1 LNSPLLFQP
10 SLRDSDDCSR
20 SKQAINDLPK
30 FKRRYAA
37 ERLLL
42 TAYFNRQ
49 RRLTFMILELHILQN
64 FAPSNLNRDDTGSP
78 KDCEFGGHRR
88 ARISSQCFKRAIR
101 QSFKE
106 KELIDESKLASRTK
120 RLVEEITRRLKD
132 GGKNEEEARRVVE
145 NILNGVKLTVKD
157 DGKTQYLLFLGAD
170 EIDAIAGL
178 CLEHWKALAA
188 IAAPAL
194 NEENGA
200 KKAKAKDAKKAGAA
214 AIPPEIKKAT
224 LDVLNGGKA
233 ADLALFGRMLAD
245 LPDKNVHAASQV
257 AHAISTNKVS
267 MEFDFYTAVDDLRP
281 DDNQGSDMLGTV
293 EFNSACFYRYANVDV
308 EQLQKNL
315 GGDGELANKTIQ
327 AFIHAAVTAVPT
339 GKQNSMAA
347 QNPPSFVL
355 AVARDAGLWSLAN
368 AFVKPVRPNHEGDL
382 IENSIKALDGYW
394 DDLVGM
400 YGEDQI
406 KGVWVASLAQNGL
419 INLKNQKVANL
430 KALVDGVMSRLD
442 EESEEAQ

>member
-1 LNSPLLFQP
+1 
-10 SLRDSDDCSR
+10 
-20 SKQAINDLPK
+20 
-30 FKRRYAA
+30 
-37 ERLLL
+37 
-42 TAYFNRQ
+42 
-49 RRLTFMILELHILQN
+49 MILELHILQN

-101 QSFKE
+101 QAFKSE
-106 KELIDESKLASRTK
+106 RLIDEANLASRTK
-120 RLVEEITRRLKD
+120 RLVDEITKRLKE
-132 GGKNEEEARRVVE
+132 GGKSEEEARRVVE

-170 EIDAIAGL
+170 EINAIAGL
-178 CLEHWKALAA
+178 CLQHWEALSA
-188 IAAPAL
+188 IAAAPA
-194 NEENGA
+194 NEDGA
-200 KKAKAKDAKKAGAA
+200 KKAKAKDAKKAGAE
-214 AIPPEIKKAT
+214 AIPPEIKKAM
-224 LDVLNGGKA
+224 LEVLNGGKA

-257 AHAISTNKVS
+257 AHAISTNKIS
-267 MEFDFYTAVDDLRP
+267 LEFDFYTAVDDLKP

-308 EQLQKNL
+308 EQLKKNL
-315 GGDGELANKTIQ
+315 DGDAELANKTIE
-327 AFIHAAVTAVPT
+327 AFIRAAVTAIPT

-382 IENSIKALDGYW
+382 IENSIRALDGYW
-394 DDLVGM
+394 GDLTGM
-400 YGEDQI
+400 YGKDQI
-406 KGVWVASLAQNGL
+406 RGAWVASLARNGL
-419 INLKNQKVANL
+419 VNLKDTKVANL
-430 KALVDGVMSRLD
+430 PELIGSVMSRLH
-442 EESEEAQ
+442 EQSQEGRQ

>member
-1 LNSPLLFQP
+1 
-10 SLRDSDDCSR
+10 
-20 SKQAINDLPK
+20 
-30 FKRRYAA
+30 
-37 ERLLL
+37 
-42 TAYFNRQ
+42 
-49 RRLTFMILELHILQN
+49 MILELHILQN

-78 KDCEFGGHRR
+78 KDCEFGGYRR

-106 KELIDESKLASRTK
+106 QKLIDESNLASRTK
-120 RLVEEITRRLKD
+120 RLVDEISRRLKD
-132 GGKNEEEARRVVE
+132 GGKNEDEARRVVE
-145 NILNGVKLTVKD
+145 KILNGVKLTVKD

-178 CLEHWKALAA
+178 CLEHWEALAA
-188 IAAPAL
+188 IAAPAP
-194 NEENGA
+194 NEENGV
-200 KKAKAKDAKKAGAA
+200 KKAKAKDAKKVGAD
-214 AIPPEIKKAT
+214 AIPPEIKKAM

-233 ADLALFGRMLAD
+233 TDLALFGRMLAD

-281 DDNQGSDMLGTV
+281 DDSQGSDMLGTV

-308 EQLQKNL
+308 TQLTKNL
-315 GGDGELANKTIQ
+315 GGDSELANKTIQ
-327 AFIHAAVTAVPT
+327 AFIHAEVTAIPT

-382 IENSIKALDGYW
+382 IENSIKALDRYW
-394 DDLVGM
+394 GDLVGM
-400 YGEDQI
+400 YDKGQI
-406 KGVWVASLAQNGL
+406 KGVWVASLAQNNL
-419 INLKNQKVANL
+419 VNLKNEKVANL
-430 KALVDGVMSRLD
+430 KALIDGVMSRLG
-442 EESEEAQ
+442 EESEGAR

>member
-1 LNSPLLFQP
+1 
-10 SLRDSDDCSR
+10 
-20 SKQAINDLPK
+20 
-30 FKRRYAA
+30 
-37 ERLLL
+37 
-42 TAYFNRQ
+42 
-49 RRLTFMILELHILQN
+49 MILELHILQN

-106 KELIDESKLASRTK
+106 QKLIDESNLASRTK
-120 RLVEEITRRLKD
+120 RLVDEITRRLKD
-132 GGKNEEEARRVVE
+132 GGKDEAEARRVVE

-178 CLEHWKALAA
+178 CLKHWEALAA
-188 IAAPAL
+188 VAVATP
-194 NEENGA
+194 NEEGGA
-200 KKAKAKDAKKAGAA
+200 KKAKAKDAKKAGAD
-214 AIPPEIKKAT
+214 AIPPEIKKAM

-245 LPDKNVHAASQV
+245 LPDKNIHAASQV

-267 MEFDFYTAVDDLRP
+267 MEFDFYTAVDDLRS

-308 EQLQKNL
+308 KQLKDNL
-315 GGDGELANKTIQ
+315 DGDGELASKTIQ
-327 AFIHAAVTAVPT
+327 AFIHATVTAIPT

-355 AVARDAGLWSLAN
+355 AVTRDAGLWSLAN
-368 AFVKPVRPNHEGDL
+368 AFVKPVWPKGESDL
-382 IENSIKALDGYW
+382 VEESIKALDGYW
-394 DDLVGM
+394 GDLAGM
-400 YGEDQI
+400 YGSDQI
-406 KGVWVASLAQNGL
+406 KGVWVASLARNGL
-419 INLKNQKVANL
+419 VNLKNEKVGDL
-430 KALVDGVMSRLD
+430 KALIDGVMSRLD
-442 EESEEAQ
+442 EQSREAR